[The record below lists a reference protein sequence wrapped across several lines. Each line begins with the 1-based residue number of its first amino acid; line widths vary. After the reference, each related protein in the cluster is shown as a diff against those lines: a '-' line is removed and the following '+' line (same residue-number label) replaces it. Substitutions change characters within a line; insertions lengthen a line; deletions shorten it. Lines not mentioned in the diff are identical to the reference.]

1 MYATR
6 FDNDWTFIIFKTFSI
21 LCGLIYKRG
30 GGGVLSDIELAEK
43 AIAGNDDAF
52 LELMFAHREALF
64 KTALAYLKNEKE
76 ALEAIQEVTF
86 RAYEKINTVRNPEY
100 TKTWLVRIMMNYCRD
115 VLKVQKRFVFDEEA
129 VLQHGISEDYTFL
142 EIEDAMKLLS
152 EEQRELI
159 YMRYLNEIKIKDIAE
174 MTEIPESTVKTRL
187 YKTLRILKSYFEEKG
202 GIRRV

>member
-1 MYATR
+1 LVL
-6 FDNDWTFIIFKTFSI
+6 D
-21 LCGLIYKRG
+21 CLIYKRVG
-30 GGGVLSDIELAEK
+30 GGDLKDIELAKK

-64 KTALAYLKNEKE
+64 KTALAYLKSEKE

-86 RAYEKINTVRNPEY
+86 RAYEKISKVRNPEY
-100 TKTWLVRIMMNYCRD
+100 TKTWLIRIMMNYCRD
-115 VLKVQKRFVFDEEA
+115 VLKKQKRFVFDDES
-129 VLQHGISEDYTFL
+129 VLQQGISDNYTFL
-142 EIEDAMKLLS
+142 EIEDAMTLLS

-174 MTEIPESTVKTRL
+174 MTEMPESTVKTRL
-187 YKTLRILKSYFEEKG
+187 YKTLGILKSYFEETG